1 MTPSPSIS
9 EANNNT
15 SMPSQQTAIVN
26 FDEIKTLTTQ
36 NGGKKRPRIFS
47 DAEFER
53 RVSNIRE
60 YMDKEVKYHIIPHIP
75 HNTKYLIKIVISLF
89 YLFVKYLILGYR
101 GMFIHLVPQHRILFK
116 LSLRINGSTIRISHY
131 QKQKHY
137 NF

>member
-1 MTPSPSIS
+1 MTPSPSVS

-15 SMPSQQTAIVN
+15 SMPSQQAAIVN

-60 YMDKEVKYHIIPHIP
+60 YMDKEVKYPKTINQYLMNQNGSIIILSIRL
-75 HNTKYLIKIVISLF
+75 N
-89 YLFVKYLILGYR
+89 LILGYR
-101 GMFIHLVPQHRILFK
+101 SMFIHVVSQHRLFFK
-116 LSLRINGSTIRISHY
+116 LSLRINGSSIRISHY
-131 QKQKHY
+131 QK
-137 NF
+137 

>member
-1 MTPSPSIS
+1 MTPSPSVS

-60 YMDKEVKYHIIPHIP
+60 YMDKEVKCPKTI
-75 HNTKYLIKIVISLF
+75 KQYLDIKMNEIVISLF
-89 YLFVKYLILGYR
+89 YLFV
-101 GMFIHLVPQHRILFK
+101 
-116 LSLRINGSTIRISHY
+116 
-131 QKQKHY
+131 
-137 NF
+137 

>member
-75 HNTKYLIKIVISLF
+75 HNTK
-89 YLFVKYLILGYR
+89 
-101 GMFIHLVPQHRILFK
+101 
-116 LSLRINGSTIRISHY
+116 
-131 QKQKHY
+131 
-137 NF
+137 

>member
-1 MTPSPSIS
+1 MSPTSSIS

-53 RVSNIRE
+53 RLSNIRD
-60 YMDKEVKYHIIPHIP
+60 YMEKEV
-75 HNTKYLIKIVISLF
+75 NTLKLSINICIKWIRIVI
-89 YLFVKYLILGYR
+89 
-101 GMFIHLVPQHRILFK
+101 
-116 LSLRINGSTIRISHY
+116 
-131 QKQKHY
+131 
-137 NF
+137 

>member
-1 MTPSPSIS
+1 MTPSPSVS

-75 HNTKYLIKIVISLF
+75 HNTKYLINQNSNITILSICKIS
-89 YLFVKYLILGYR
+89 Y
-101 GMFIHLVPQHRILFK
+101 
-116 LSLRINGSTIRISHY
+116 SRISRHVYSPRTTTSYTFQTFSTY
-131 QKQKHY
+131 QWVDHTD
-137 NF
+137 